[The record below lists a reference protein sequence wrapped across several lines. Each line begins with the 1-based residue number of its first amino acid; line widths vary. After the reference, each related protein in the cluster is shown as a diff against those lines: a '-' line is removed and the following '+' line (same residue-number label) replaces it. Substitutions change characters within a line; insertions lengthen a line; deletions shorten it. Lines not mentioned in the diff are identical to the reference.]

1 MNISSDNISSQITN
15 RFPVAQTITGEGRE
29 SANVTATVTAAASA
43 PIILSGAENNGISEN
58 PTYQRPINQPP
69 ASLNPTEQTQ
79 ANDTPSA
86 SSQARA
92 TEDAD
97 NNRQQEKS
105 NESHRAAATQEQY
118 SDVELKQIRSLK
130 MRDSEVLAHERAH
143 SAVGGQ
149 YAGSP
154 TYSYQSGPD
163 GVKYAVGG
171 EVSIDTSKVAND
183 PQATLQKAQQIKA
196 AALAPAAPSA
206 QDRRV
211 AAKADQMAAQARN
224 DLLQGQEN
232 SVSKGSVASGS
243 DEASVSDHFTGVEYL
258 EKENN
263 LQQSLNNRMQQISS
277 LYQNSSASRTSP
289 TFQIQI

>member
-15 RFPVAQTITGEGRE
+15 RFPVVQTITGEGRE

-43 PIILSGAENNGISEN
+43 PITLSGAEHDGISEN
-58 PTYQRPINQPP
+58 PTYERPINQPP
-69 ASLNPTEQTQ
+69 AALNPTEQTQ
-79 ANDTPSA
+79 ASDTPSA

-97 NNRQQEKS
+97 NNRQQEKP
-105 NESHRAAATQEQY
+105 NESRSAAATQEQY
-118 SDVELKQIRSLK
+118 SDIELKQIRSLK

-171 EVSIDTSKVAND
+171 EVAIDTSKVAND

-232 SVSKGSVASGS
+232 SSSKGSAAIGS
-243 DEASVSDHFTGVEYL
+243 DEPSVADHFTGAEYL

-263 LQQSLNNRMQQISS
+263 LQQSLNNRIQQISS
-277 LYQNSSASRTSP
+277 FYQNSSASKTTP
-289 TFQIQI
+289 AFQIQI